1 MLVFTLDP
9 LRCGMHLGSVDRISR
24 IVEIAPLP
32 QAPEMV
38 LGVVNVHGEIIPVIN
53 IRKRFGLPERELAL
67 NSHLIIA
74 RTTRR
79 RVALAVDAALGL
91 VEASMENTADAVEIL
106 PGLNHVQG
114 VMKLEDGLVLIH
126 SLDTFL
132 SLEED
137 KTLQQAM
144 TLNSG

>member
-9 LRCGMHLGSVDRISR
+9 LRCGMPLGSVDRISR

-32 QAPEMV
+32 QAPEIV

-53 IRKRFGLPERELAL
+53 IRKRFGVPERELAL
-67 NSHLIIA
+67 SSHLIIA

-79 RVALAVDAALGL
+79 PVALAVDAALGL
-91 VEASMENTADAVEIL
+91 VEASMENTADAAEIL